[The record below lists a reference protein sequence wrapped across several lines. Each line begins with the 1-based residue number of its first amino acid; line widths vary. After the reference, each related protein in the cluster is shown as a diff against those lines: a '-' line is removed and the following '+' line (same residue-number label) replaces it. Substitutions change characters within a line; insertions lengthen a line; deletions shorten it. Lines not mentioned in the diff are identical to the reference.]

1 MSRKKTAAIFLLI
14 LAVAIWLVG
23 SRGNQN
29 RLISPKATAAP
40 AAQPSLYNP
49 PEEVSYDSSTDLK
62 KELEGIN
69 PEVLDEDFDPGRE
82 LR

>member
-1 MSRKKTAAIFLLI
+1 MSRKKTAGIIVLLI
-14 LAVAIWLVG
+14 LAVAVWLVQSPG
-23 SRGNQN
+23 SQN
-29 RLISPKATAAP
+29 RLVSPEVSKAAAVP

-69 PEVLDEDFDPGRE
+69 PAVLDEDFDF
-82 LR
+82 